1 MDTLTKMNVFLLV
14 LCSALLA
21 MACVKADR
29 VRAWR
34 AGLNPSA
41 PELPD
46 SAFVVARVVLVALAV
61 AGVCTAVRGF
71 GVSDRTSWDDSE
83 LTSAVHQ
90 ATEDLDGYTY
100 TTDETGSSSYF
111 TDYESLT
118 EERVA
123 RYGGGDAPAT
133 GVLADPA
140 GTDTDTEAH
149 LTVTAS
155 GADKAFCVHLE
166 RTRAKKHDYTPPG
179 VSGNPGTLTF
189 RGYRLRAGARD
200 GEC

>member
-1 MDTLTKMNVFLLV
+1 MDALTKMNVFLLA
-14 LCSALLA
+14 LCAVLLA

-34 AGLNPSA
+34 AGINPSA
-41 PELPD
+41 PQLPD
-46 SAFVVARVVLVALAV
+46 SAFVVARVIFVALAV
-61 AGVCTAVRGF
+61 GGVYTAVQGF
-71 GVSDRTSWDDSE
+71 GVSDRMSWSDGE

-90 ATEDLDGYTY
+90 ATDDLDGYAY

-118 EERVA
+118 EEKVT
-123 RYGGGDAPAT
+123 RYGGGDAPET
-133 GVLADPA
+133 GVYADPA
-140 GTDTDTEAH
+140 DANTDTDAH

-155 GADKAFCVHLE
+155 GADHAFCVHLE
-166 RTRAKKHDYTPPG
+166 RSRSKKDDYTPPG
-179 VSGNPGTLTF
+179 LNGRPGVLTF
-189 RGYRLRAGARD
+189 RGYRLAAGVRD